1 MKVNGVEK
9 SWKEYLE
16 EHAPKEEMVNHPAH
30 YNKNGG
36 IECIDAL
43 RDCLTEEE
51 FIGFCKGNA
60 LKYLWR
66 CGAKDEPLQ
75 ELKKA
80 EWYIKRCIDKLE
92 YAVVDCKNI
101 NVVTNH
107 DKDVS
112 ANR

>member
-1 MKVNGVEK
+1 MKTEILDKIPHV
-9 SWKEYLE
+9 
-16 EHAPKEEMVNHPAH
+16 EMVHHPAH
-30 YNKNGG
+30 YNKGG

-43 RDCLTEEE
+43 RACLTKEE

-66 CGAKDEPLQ
+66 CGNKDEPVQ

-80 EWYIKRCIDKLE
+80 EWYIKRCIDTLE
-92 YAVVDCKNI
+92 IAVVDRKEI
-101 NVVTNH
+101 NVVFNH

>member
-1 MKVNGVEK
+1 MKTSVE
-9 SWKEYLE
+9 EFLGTV
-16 EHAPKEEMVNHPAH
+16 HAPNVEMVHHPAH
-30 YNKNGG
+30 YNKGG

-43 RDCLTEEE
+43 RACLTEEE

-66 CGAKDEPLQ
+66 CGNKDAPVQ

-80 EWYIKRCIDKLE
+80 EWYIKRCIDTLE
-92 YAVVDCKNI
+92 NKVVDLKNI
-101 NVVTNH
+101 NVVLNH